1 MQQSCTFFILLF
13 ITLLKVGNPN
23 FLKEFKFQ
31 VSNIHSQLILVV
43 DREVR
48 EVQMPGSR

>member
-43 DREVR
+43 DREV
-48 EVQMPGSR
+48 QMPGSR